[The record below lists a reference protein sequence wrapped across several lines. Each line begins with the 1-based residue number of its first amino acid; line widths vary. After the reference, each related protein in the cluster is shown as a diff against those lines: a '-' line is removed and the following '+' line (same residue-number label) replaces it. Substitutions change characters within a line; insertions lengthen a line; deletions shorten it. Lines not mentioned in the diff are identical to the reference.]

1 MGRNDP
7 HLSHRHKEIACPKK
21 AGVLKGPGATLPGQQ
36 SNREAENSSCWRE
49 PCYSPVSRRWRGPR
63 QAYGSGGPAFLR
75 KPSGSWSTLQ
85 GYPSSDPQG
94 GKRQSE
100 HSLMSTSLTRQSAIG
115 STSTRG
121 RLGVGLCFPNP
132 FLPVLTSAD
141 PEQAPEQGPNPR
153 FVRARGL

>member
-1 MGRNDP
+1 M
-7 HLSHRHKEIACPKK
+7 ACPKK
-21 AGVLKGPGATLPGQQ
+21 AGFLKGPGATLPGQQ
-36 SNREAENSSCWRE
+36 SNIEAESSSCWRG
-49 PCYSPVSRRWRGPR
+49 PRYSPVSRRWRGPR

-100 HSLMSTSLTRQSAIG
+100 YGLMSTSLTRQSGTG
-115 STSTRG
+115 STSTPTSTRG
-121 RLGVGLCFPNP
+121 RLGVGFCFPNS

-141 PEQAPEQGPNPR
+141 PEQAPEQGPN
-153 FVRARGL
+153 